1 MTPERKVWYDSLS
14 KEEKEIRKI
23 IKTREYRMHSLK
35 QEMTAVITESR
46 RNSWPSSPV
55 VEKVFAS
62 YRREIGIIKR
72 FVKILRKQI
81 AMRPITD
88 GEILAS
94 YDCPVCNNTV
104 DEGFPGFRLPDEYCR
119 YCGQKLRW

>member
-1 MTPERKVWYDSLS
+1 MTPERQKWWNSLPA
-14 KEEKEIRKI
+14 EEKLIRCI
-23 IKTREYRMHSLK
+23 IKHFEEDVKLAKAVLKRHHETCAAKVCMQTRKR
-35 QEMTAVITESR
+35 A
-46 RNSWPSSPV
+46 
-55 VEKVFAS
+55 
-62 YRREIGIIKR
+62 IKA
-72 FVKILRKQI
+72 LRKQI